1 MKKTAILY
9 EILGEYISI
18 YINIRYNEFS
28 IV

>member
-9 EILGEYISI
+9 EILSEYISI
-18 YINIRYNEFS
+18 YIRYNEFS